1 MRPTSRRGSFR
12 LTRAAFGVALALAL
26 GACENIKEQL
36 GLTKSSPD
44 EFSVLTSAPLTLPPD
59 YRLRPPQ
66 PGAERPQQVSVQEQ
80 VKAALY
86 NASPKAAG
94 AGAATAGESALLAR
108 AGSRE
113 QDSAIRAII
122 NRDNAIYAE
131 ESGSFVDSIIFWRDP
146 QSPDSVVDAAKEGQR
161 LQEAEATGEA
171 PSAGETAV
179 IERRERGI
187 LEGLF

>member
-1 MRPTSRRGSFR
+1 M
-12 LTRAAFGVALALAL
+12 RAACGISLVLLL
-26 GACENIKEQL
+26 GACENVKEQL

-86 NASPKAAG
+86 NASPSPAG
-94 AGAATAGESALLAR
+94 SGATATPGESALLER
-108 AGSRE
+108 AGSGA
-113 QDSAIRAII
+113 QNSDIRTII
-122 NRDNAIYAE
+122 NRDNAIFAE
-131 ESGSFVDSIIFWRDP
+131 EGDSFVNSLIFWRDTP
-146 QSPDSVVDAAKEGQR
+146 QPGLIVDANREDQR

-179 IERRERGI
+179 IERREKGL